1 MLHYF
6 CDDGNG
12 RQTKIIRQLAR
23 PDSAGYAW
31 CRHFK
36 GMNEQGNLFK
46 KKRRRRKSER
56 KNVSVR
62 PTPDQLQLLHERAA
76 SFGFKSLSKYL
87 IERGLREGEMIVSA
101 DRERIERLL
110 FEVRRIGR
118 NVNQISRAIN
128 SDGGKYRS
136 TELDRAMAEVA
147 RLVGEV
153 GETLNG

>member
-1 MLHYF
+1 MA
-6 CDDGNG
+6 D
-12 RQTKIIRQLAR
+12 
-23 PDSAGYAW
+23 
-31 CRHFK
+31 
-36 GMNEQGNLFK
+36 QGHLFK

-62 PTPDQLQLLHERAA
+62 PTPEQLATLHGRAVA
-76 SFGFKSLSKYL
+76 FGFKSLSQYL

-110 FEVRRIGR
+110 FEVRKVGR
-118 NVNQISRAIN
+118 NINQISRAMN
-128 SDGGKYRS
+128 SNGGKYPR

-153 GETLNG
+153 GEALGG